1 MNILKEHKEAL
12 GWTIADI
19 KGISPSTCMHRILL
33 EEGAKPSRQPQRR
46 LNPPMMEVVKKEVLK
61 LLQADMIF
69 PISDSQWVSPTQV
82 VPKKG
87 GITVVENQQG
97 ELVPTSDS
105 EGALTTEQEEEA
117 FEVKSEGPITR
128 ARARAIARATQS
140 LVAQETRDDAARKCI
155 MLSKTLLCV
164 AHEE

>member
-1 MNILKEHKEAL
+1 MNGKLPIDPLDSDPNQLIAPSEKLVPSIVQALEIELKQLPSHLKYAFLGSNDTLPVIVSSKLSREQEEKLVNILKEHKEAL

-33 EEGAKPSRQPQRR
+33 EEGVKPSRQPQRR

-69 PISDSQWVSPTQV
+69 PISDCQWVSPTQF

-87 GITVVENQQG
+87 GITIVE
-97 ELVPTSDS
+97 
-105 EGALTTEQEEEA
+105 
-117 FEVKSEGPITR
+117 K
-128 ARARAIARATQS
+128 
-140 LVAQETRDDAARKCI
+140 
-155 MLSKTLLCV
+155 
-164 AHEE
+164 